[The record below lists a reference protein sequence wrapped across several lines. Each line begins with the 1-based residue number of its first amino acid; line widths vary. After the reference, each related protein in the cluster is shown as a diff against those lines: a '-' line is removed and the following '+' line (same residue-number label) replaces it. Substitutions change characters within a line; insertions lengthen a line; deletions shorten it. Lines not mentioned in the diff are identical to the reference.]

1 MSLPGSSHF
10 LLLNSAFLPLDVIVF
25 RILSVVLFVKR
36 GGEEMNAVQ
45 TFKLTKNF
53 DGLIAVNGI
62 DLEIKKG
69 ELFSLLGPNGAGKTT
84 TIRMLCC
91 LLKPTK
97 GTASILG
104 HDVVKTPFAVKRF
117 IGVSPQ
123 DTILSERL
131 NCWENL
137 ALIGK
142 AHGLSSD
149 EVKGRSEELLE
160 TMGLMERSKDQ
171 VRKFSGGMKR
181 RLSIAMALVS
191 DPQVLFLDEP
201 TLGLDPQARRNIW
214 EYIATLKGKK
224 TILLTTHYME
234 EADSLSDR
242 IGIIDEGRVVALGT
256 SQELK
261 TQFFEMQSMVVS
273 TEDLTAEVVEDL
285 QSKYSRL
292 EMTKGRLKIYHKD
305 LDFKGIVDYLH
316 SRGVTVY
323 SAALEQPTLEDV
335 FIQITGKKLR
345 D

>member
-1 MSLPGSSHF
+1 
-10 LLLNSAFLPLDVIVF
+10 
-25 RILSVVLFVKR
+25 
-36 GGEEMNAVQ
+36 MNAVQ
-45 TFKLTKNF
+45 TFKLTKEF
-53 DGLIAVNGI
+53 DGLVAVNCV
-62 DLEIKKG
+62 DLEIQKG

-84 TIRMLCC
+84 TIRILCC

-104 HDVVKTPFAVKRF
+104 YDVVKTPFKVKTL

-142 AHGLSSD
+142 VHGLSSNQ
-149 EVKGRSEELLE
+149 VRRRSQELLE
-160 TMGLMERSKDQ
+160 TMGLMERAKDQ

-181 RLSIAMALVS
+181 RLSIAMALIS

-201 TLGLDPQARRNIW
+201 TLGLDPQARRAIW
-214 EYIATLKGKK
+214 DYIAGLKGKK

-261 TQFFEMQSMVVS
+261 TNTFGMRNMVVS
-273 TEDLTAEVVEDL
+273 TEHLTAEVIADL
-285 QSKYSRL
+285 HSKYSRVAV
-292 EMTKGRLKIYHKD
+292 TKGQLKISHKD
-305 LDFKGIVDYLH
+305 LDFKEIVDYLH
-316 SRGVTVY
+316 SQGVILH

-335 FIQITGKKLR
+335 FIQITGKELR

>member
-1 MSLPGSSHF
+1 
-10 LLLNSAFLPLDVIVF
+10 
-25 RILSVVLFVKR
+25 
-36 GGEEMNAVQ
+36 MNAVQ
-45 TFKLTKNF
+45 TFKLTKAF
-53 DGLIAVNGI
+53 DGLVAVNGV
-62 DLEIKKG
+62 DLEINRG

-91 LLKPTK
+91 LLKPTR

-104 HDVVKTPFAVKRF
+104 HDIARVPFAVKKL

-137 ALIGK
+137 ALVGK
-142 AHGLSSD
+142 VHGLSSK
-149 EVKGRSEELLE
+149 EVTRRSQELLK
-160 TMGLMERSKDQ
+160 TMGLMERAKDR
-171 VRKFSGGMKR
+171 VGKFSGGMKR

-201 TLGLDPQARRNIW
+201 TLGLDPQARRTIW
-214 EYIATLKGKK
+214 EYIAELKGKK

-234 EADSLSDR
+234 EADFLSDR

-256 SQELK
+256 AQELK
-261 TQFFEMQSMVVS
+261 TSRLEMRSMVVS
-273 TEDLTAEVVEDL
+273 TENLTAEVMEDL
-285 QSKYSRL
+285 RNKYSRL
-292 EMTKGRLKIYHKD
+292 EMVKEKLRISHKD
-305 LDFKGIVDYLH
+305 LNFKEIVDYLH
-316 SRGVTVY
+316 SRGVTIH
-323 SAALEQPTLEDV
+323 SAALDQPTLEDV

>member
-1 MSLPGSSHF
+1 
-10 LLLNSAFLPLDVIVF
+10 
-25 RILSVVLFVKR
+25 
-36 GGEEMNAVQ
+36 MNAVQ
-45 TFKLTKNF
+45 IFKLTKSFN
-53 DGLIAVNGI
+53 GLVAVNGV

-84 TIRMLCC
+84 TIKMLCC
-91 LLKPTK
+91 LLKPTR
-97 GTASILG
+97 GTATVLG
-104 HDVVKTPFAVKRF
+104 NDVIKTPFAVKRL

-123 DTILSERL
+123 ETILSERL

-142 AHGLSSD
+142 VHGLSS
-149 EVKGRSEELLE
+149 EVVKSRSKELLE
-160 TMGLMERSKDQ
+160 TMGLMERSRDQ
-171 VRKFSGGMKR
+171 VRRFSGGMKR

-201 TLGLDPQARRNIW
+201 TLGLDPQARRTIW
-214 EYIATLKGKK
+214 EYIAALKGKK
-224 TILLTTHYME
+224 TILLTSHYME
-234 EADSLSDR
+234 EADFLSDR

-261 TQFFEMQSMVVS
+261 TNLLEMRSMVVS
-273 TEDLTAEVVEDL
+273 TENLTAEVLADL

-292 EMTKGRLKIYHKD
+292 EMAKGRLKIYHKD
-305 LDFKGIVDYLH
+305 LDFKAIVDYLH

-335 FIQITGKKLR
+335 FIQITGKQLR

>member
-1 MSLPGSSHF
+1 
-10 LLLNSAFLPLDVIVF
+10 
-25 RILSVVLFVKR
+25 
-36 GGEEMNAVQ
+36 MNAVQ
-45 TFKLTKNF
+45 TSKLTKEF
-53 DGLIAVNGI
+53 DGLVAVNGV

-97 GTASILG
+97 GTASVLG
-104 HDVVKTPFAVKRF
+104 YDVVKTPFKVKAL

-142 AHGLSSD
+142 IHGLSSN
-149 EVKGRSEELLE
+149 EVKGRSKELLE

-201 TLGLDPQARRNIW
+201 TLGLDPQARRAIW
-214 EYIATLKGKK
+214 EYIAELKGKK

-234 EADSLSDR
+234 EADFLSER

-261 TQFFEMQSMVVS
+261 ANLLEMRSMVVS
-273 TEDLTAEVVEDL
+273 TENLTAEVMEDL

-292 EMTKGRLKIYHKD
+292 EKAKGRLKIYHKD
-305 LDFKGIVDYLH
+305 LDFKEIVDYLH

>member
-1 MSLPGSSHF
+1 
-10 LLLNSAFLPLDVIVF
+10 
-25 RILSVVLFVKR
+25 
-36 GGEEMNAVQ
+36 MNAVQ
-45 TFKLTKNF
+45 TFKLTKEF
-53 DGLIAVNGI
+53 DGLVAVNGI
-62 DLEIKKG
+62 DLEIKQG

-84 TIRMLCC
+84 AIRMLCC
-91 LLKPTK
+91 LLKPTR

-104 HDVVKTPFAVKRF
+104 YDIAKEPFKVKEF

-123 DTILSERL
+123 DTVLSERL

-142 AHGLSSD
+142 VYGLSSN
-149 EVKGRSEELLE
+149 EVNRRSKELLK

-201 TLGLDPQARRNIW
+201 TLGLDPQARRAIW
-214 EYIATLKGKK
+214 EYIAELKGKK

-261 TQFFEMQSMVVS
+261 TNALEMRSIVIS
-273 TEDLTAEVVEDL
+273 AENLTAEVMKDL
-285 QSKYSRL
+285 QSRYSRVEKVNGEL
-292 EMTKGRLKIYHKD
+292 RISHKD
-305 LDFKGIVDYLH
+305 LDFKEIVDYLH

>member
-1 MSLPGSSHF
+1 
-10 LLLNSAFLPLDVIVF
+10 
-25 RILSVVLFVKR
+25 
-36 GGEEMNAVQ
+36 MNAVQ
-45 TFKLTKNF
+45 TLKLTKEF
-53 DGLIAVNGI
+53 DSLVAVDGVN
-62 DLEIKKG
+62 LEIKKG

-91 LLKPTK
+91 LLKPTN

-104 HDVVKTPFAVKRF
+104 HDVVKTPFAVKKL

-131 NCWENL
+131 DCRENL

-142 AHGLSSD
+142 VHGLSSD
-149 EVKGRSEELLE
+149 EVARRSKELLE
-160 TMGLMERSKDQ
+160 TMGLMERAKDQ

-201 TLGLDPQARRNIW
+201 TLGLDPQARRAIW
-214 EYIATLKGKK
+214 EYIAELKGKK

-234 EADSLSDR
+234 EADFLSDR
-242 IGIIDEGRVVALGT
+242 IGVIDEGRVVALGT

-261 TQFFEMQSMVVS
+261 TNLLEMRSMVVS
-273 TEDLTAEVVEDL
+273 IENISAEVMEDL

-305 LDFKGIVDYLH
+305 LDFKEIVDYLH

>member
-1 MSLPGSSHF
+1 
-10 LLLNSAFLPLDVIVF
+10 
-25 RILSVVLFVKR
+25 
-36 GGEEMNAVQ
+36 MNAIQ
-45 TFKLTKNF
+45 AFKLIKEF
-53 DGLIAVNGI
+53 DGLVAVNGV

-69 ELFSLLGPNGAGKTT
+69 ELFALLGPNGAGKTT

-91 LLKPTK
+91 LLRPTR
-97 GTASILG
+97 GSASILG
-104 HDVVKTPFAVKRF
+104 YDVVKTPFAVKRL

-123 DTILSERL
+123 ETILSERL
-131 NCWENL
+131 DCWENL

-142 AHGLSSD
+142 VHGLSSNQ
-149 EVKGRSEELLE
+149 VRRRSQELLE
-160 TMGLMERSKDQ
+160 TMGLMERAKDQ

-201 TLGLDPQARRNIW
+201 TLGLDPQARRAIW
-214 EYIATLKGKK
+214 DYIAGLKGKK

-261 TQFFEMQSMVVS
+261 TNTFGMRNMVVS
-273 TEDLTAEVVEDL
+273 TEHLTAEIIADL
-285 QSKYSRL
+285 HSKYTRVSV
-292 EMTKGRLKIYHKD
+292 TKGQLKISHKD
-305 LDFKGIVDYLH
+305 LDFKEIVDYLH
-316 SRGVTVY
+316 SRGVILH

-335 FIQITGKKLR
+335 FIHITGKKLR

>member
-1 MSLPGSSHF
+1 
-10 LLLNSAFLPLDVIVF
+10 
-25 RILSVVLFVKR
+25 
-36 GGEEMNAVQ
+36 MNAVQ
-45 TFKLTKNF
+45 TFKLTKKF
-53 DGLIAVNGI
+53 DGLVAVNGV
-62 DLEIKKG
+62 DLEIKQG

-104 HDVVKTPFAVKRF
+104 HDIVKSPFAVKKR

-123 DTILSERL
+123 DTVLSERL

-142 AHGLSSD
+142 VHGLSSD
-149 EVKGRSEELLE
+149 KVKERSKELLE
-160 TMGLMERSKDQ
+160 TMGLTDRSKDQ

-201 TLGLDPQARRNIW
+201 TLGLDPQARRAIW
-214 EYIATLKGKK
+214 EYIAEFKGKK

-234 EADSLSDR
+234 EADFLSDR
-242 IGIIDEGRVVALGT
+242 IGVIDEGRVVALGT
-256 SQELK
+256 SQQLK
-261 TQFFEMQSMVVS
+261 TNIFEMRCMVVS
-273 TEDLTAEVVEDL
+273 TENLTAEVLEDL
-285 QSKYSRL
+285 RAKYSRL

-335 FIQITGKKLR
+335 FIQITGKQLR

>member
-1 MSLPGSSHF
+1 
-10 LLLNSAFLPLDVIVF
+10 
-25 RILSVVLFVKR
+25 
-36 GGEEMNAVQ
+36 MNAIQ
-45 TFKLTKNF
+45 TFKLTKEFN
-53 DGLIAVNGI
+53 GLVAVNGV

-104 HDVVKTPFAVKRF
+104 YDIAKEPFKVKKL

-123 DTILSERL
+123 DTVLSERL

-142 AHGLSSD
+142 VHGLSSK
-149 EVKGRSEELLE
+149 EVKRRSKELLE

-181 RLSIAMALVS
+181 RLSIAMALVH
-191 DPQVLFLDEP
+191 DPELLFLDEP
-201 TLGLDPQARRNIW
+201 TLGLDPQARRAVW
-214 EYIATLKGKK
+214 EYIAQLKGKK

-256 SQELK
+256 PQELK
-261 TQFFEMQSMVVS
+261 TDLLKMHSMVVS
-273 TEDLTAEVVEDL
+273 AENITAEVIADL
-285 QSKYSRL
+285 QSKYSRVD
-292 EMTKGRLKIYHKD
+292 EVNGELKISHKD
-305 LDFKGIVDYLH
+305 LDFKEIVDYLH
-316 SRGVTVY
+316 SRGVIIY

-335 FIQITGKKLR
+335 FIQITGKRLR

>member
-1 MSLPGSSHF
+1 
-10 LLLNSAFLPLDVIVF
+10 
-25 RILSVVLFVKR
+25 
-36 GGEEMNAVQ
+36 MNAVQ
-45 TFKLTKNF
+45 TFKLTKEF
-53 DGLIAVNGI
+53 DGLVAVNGV
-62 DLEIKKG
+62 DLEIRKG

-84 TIRMLCC
+84 AIRMLCC
-91 LLKPTK
+91 LLKPTR

-104 HDVVKTPFAVKRF
+104 YDIVKTPFAVKKL

-142 AHGLSSD
+142 VHGLSSN
-149 EVKGRSEELLE
+149 EVERRSKELLE

-201 TLGLDPQARRNIW
+201 TLGLDPQARRTIW
-214 EYIATLKGKK
+214 EYMTRLKGKK

-242 IGIIDEGRVVALGT
+242 IGIIDEGKVVALGT

-261 TQFFEMQSMVVS
+261 TNVFKMRNMVVS
-273 TEDLTAEVVEDL
+273 TGNLTAEVITDL
-285 QSKYSRL
+285 HNKYSRVA
-292 EMTKGRLKIYHKD
+292 MTKGDLKISHKD
-305 LDFKGIVDYLH
+305 LDFKEIVDYLH

>member
-1 MSLPGSSHF
+1 
-10 LLLNSAFLPLDVIVF
+10 
-25 RILSVVLFVKR
+25 
-36 GGEEMNAVQ
+36 MNAVQ
-45 TFKLTKNF
+45 TFKLTKEF
-53 DGLIAVNGI
+53 DGLVAVNGI
-62 DLEIKKG
+62 DLEIKQG

-84 TIRMLCC
+84 AIRMLCC
-91 LLKPTK
+91 LLKPTR

-104 HDVVKTPFAVKRF
+104 YDIAKEPFKVKEL

-123 DTILSERL
+123 ETVLSERL

-142 AHGLSSD
+142 VHGISSE
-149 EVKGRSEELLE
+149 EVKGRSKELLE

-201 TLGLDPQARRNIW
+201 TLGLDPQARRAVW
-214 EYIATLKGKK
+214 EYIAELKGKK

-234 EADSLSDR
+234 EADFLSDR

-261 TQFFEMQSMVVS
+261 TNRLEMRSMVVS
-273 TEDLTAEVVEDL
+273 TRNITAEVIADL
-285 QSKYSRL
+285 QSKYSRVEEVNGEL
-292 EMTKGRLKIYHKD
+292 RISHKD
-305 LDFKGIVDYLH
+305 LDFKEIVDYLH
-316 SRGVTVY
+316 SRGVTIY

>member
-1 MSLPGSSHF
+1 
-10 LLLNSAFLPLDVIVF
+10 
-25 RILSVVLFVKR
+25 
-36 GGEEMNAVQ
+36 MNAVE
-45 TFKLTKNF
+45 TFKLTKKF
-53 DGLIAVNGI
+53 DSLVAVNGV
-62 DLEIKKG
+62 DLEVKRG

-91 LLKPTK
+91 LLKPTR

-104 HDVVKTPFAVKRF
+104 YDVVKTSFAVKRL

-142 AHGLSSD
+142 VHGVSSD
-149 EVKGRSEELLE
+149 EVKRRSTNLLE
-160 TMGLMERSKDQ
+160 TMGLMERAKDQ

-181 RLSIAMALVS
+181 RLSIAMALIS
-191 DPQVLFLDEP
+191 EPQVLFLDEP
-201 TLGLDPQARRNIW
+201 TLGLDPQARRAIW
-214 EYIATLKGKK
+214 EYIAGLKGKK

-261 TQFFEMQSMVVS
+261 TNLFGMRNMTVS
-273 TEDLTAEVVEDL
+273 TENLTAEVIEDL
-285 QSKYSRL
+285 HGKYSRVAVS
-292 EMTKGRLKIYHKD
+292 KGDLKISHKD
-305 LDFKGIVDYLH
+305 LDFKEIVDYLH
-316 SRGVTVY
+316 SRGVTVH
-323 SAALEQPTLEDV
+323 SASLEQPTLEDV

>member
-1 MSLPGSSHF
+1 VLLF
-10 LLLNSAFLPLDVIVF
+10 L
-25 RILSVVLFVKR
+25 KR

-45 TFKLTKNF
+45 TFKLTKEF
-53 DGLIAVNGI
+53 DGLVAVNGV

-91 LLKPTK
+91 LLKPTR

-104 HDVVKTPFAVKRF
+104 YDVVKTPFAVKNL

-131 NCWENL
+131 NCRENL

-142 AHGLSSD
+142 VHGLSSN
-149 EVKGRSEELLE
+149 EVERRSKELLE
-160 TMGLMERSKDQ
+160 TMGLTERSKDQ

-191 DPQVLFLDEP
+191 NPQVLFLDEP
-201 TLGLDPQARRNIW
+201 TLGLDPQARRTIW
-214 EYIATLKGKK
+214 EYVAGLKGKK

-242 IGIIDEGRVVALGT
+242 IGIIDEGKVVALGT

-261 TQFFEMQSMVVS
+261 TNVFKMRNMVVS
-273 TEDLTAEVVEDL
+273 TGNLTAEVIADL
-285 QSKYSRL
+285 HNKYSRVA
-292 EMTKGRLKIYHKD
+292 MTKGELKISHKD
-305 LDFKGIVDYLH
+305 LDFKEIVDYLH
-316 SRGVTVY
+316 SRGITVY

>member
-1 MSLPGSSHF
+1 
-10 LLLNSAFLPLDVIVF
+10 
-25 RILSVVLFVKR
+25 
-36 GGEEMNAVQ
+36 MNAVQ
-45 TFKLTKNF
+45 TFKLTKEF
-53 DGLIAVNGI
+53 DGLVAVNGV

-104 HDVVKTPFAVKRF
+104 YDIAKEPFKVKKL

-123 DTILSERL
+123 DTVLSERL

-142 AHGLSSD
+142 VHGLSSN
-149 EVKGRSEELLE
+149 EVKRRSKELLE

-181 RLSIAMALVS
+181 RLSIAMALVH
-191 DPQVLFLDEP
+191 DPELLFLDEP
-201 TLGLDPQARRNIW
+201 TLGLDPQARRAIW
-214 EYIATLKGKK
+214 EYIAELKRKK

-256 SQELK
+256 PQELK
-261 TQFFEMQSMVVS
+261 TNLFKMRSIVISVEN
-273 TEDLTAEVVEDL
+273 LTAEVMEDL
-285 QSKYSRL
+285 RSKYSRA
-292 EMTKGRLKIYHKD
+292 EEVNGELKISHKD
-305 LDFKGIVDYLH
+305 LDFKEIVDYLH
-316 SRGVTVY
+316 SRGAVVN

>member
-1 MSLPGSSHF
+1 
-10 LLLNSAFLPLDVIVF
+10 
-25 RILSVVLFVKR
+25 
-36 GGEEMNAVQ
+36 MNAVQ
-45 TFKLTKNF
+45 TFKLTKEF
-53 DGLIAVNGI
+53 DGLVAVNGV
-62 DLEIKKG
+62 DLEIQKG

-91 LLKPTK
+91 LLKPTR

-104 HDVVKTPFAVKRF
+104 HDVVKTPFAVKNL

-142 AHGLSSD
+142 VHGLSSNQ
-149 EVKGRSEELLE
+149 VKRRSQELLE
-160 TMGLMERSKDQ
+160 TMGLMERARDQ

-201 TLGLDPQARRNIW
+201 TLGLDPQARRAIW
-214 EYIATLKGKK
+214 EYIAGLKGKK

-234 EADSLSDR
+234 EADFLSDR
-242 IGIIDEGRVVALGT
+242 IGIIDEGKVVALGT

-261 TQFFEMQSMVVS
+261 TNLIGMCSMVVS
-273 TEDLTAEVVEDL
+273 TDNLTGEVIADLHN
-285 QSKYSRL
+285 KYSRVAK
-292 EMTKGRLKIYHKD
+292 TKGELKISHKD
-305 LDFKGIVDYLH
+305 LDFKEIVDYLH

>member
-1 MSLPGSSHF
+1 
-10 LLLNSAFLPLDVIVF
+10 
-25 RILSVVLFVKR
+25 
-36 GGEEMNAVQ
+36 MNAVQ

-53 DGLIAVNGI
+53 DGLVAVEGV

-84 TIRMLCC
+84 TIRILCC
-91 LLKPTK
+91 LLTPTS

-104 HDVVKTPFAVKRF
+104 YDVVKTPFAVKRL

-131 NCWENL
+131 SCWENL

-142 AHGLSSD
+142 VHGLSSD
-149 EVKGRSEELLE
+149 EVKGRSVELLE
-160 TMGLMERSKDQ
+160 TMGLMERAKDQ
-171 VRKFSGGMKR
+171 VRNFSGGMKR
-181 RLSIAMALVS
+181 RLSIAMALIS
-191 DPQVLFLDEP
+191 NPQIVFLDEP
-201 TLGLDPQARRNIW
+201 TLGLDPQARRAIW
-214 EYIATLKGKK
+214 EYIAALKGKK

-242 IGIIDEGRVVALGT
+242 IGIIDEGKVVSLGT

-261 TQFFEMQSMVVS
+261 TKVFEMRCMAVA
-273 TEDLTAEVVEDL
+273 TENITAHVLEDL
-285 QSKYSRL
+285 QSRYSRL
-292 EMTKGRLKIYHKD
+292 EMAKGRLKIYDKD

-316 SRGVTVY
+316 SRGVNVY

-335 FIQITGKKLR
+335 FIQITGKRLR

>member
-1 MSLPGSSHF
+1 
-10 LLLNSAFLPLDVIVF
+10 
-25 RILSVVLFVKR
+25 
-36 GGEEMNAVQ
+36 MNAVE
-45 TFKLTKNF
+45 TFKLTKKF
-53 DGLIAVNGI
+53 DSLVAVNGV
-62 DLEIKKG
+62 DLEVKRG

-91 LLKPTK
+91 LLKPTR

-104 HDVVKTPFAVKRF
+104 YDVVKTSFAVKRL

-142 AHGLSSD
+142 VHGVSSD
-149 EVKGRSEELLE
+149 EVKRRSTNLLE
-160 TMGLMERSKDQ
+160 TMGLMERAKDH

-181 RLSIAMALVS
+181 RLSIAMALIS
-191 DPQVLFLDEP
+191 EPQVLFLDEP
-201 TLGLDPQARRNIW
+201 TLGLDPQARRAIW
-214 EYIATLKGKK
+214 EYIAGLKGKK

-261 TQFFEMQSMVVS
+261 TNLFGMRNMTVS
-273 TEDLTAEVVEDL
+273 TENLTAEVIEDL
-285 QSKYSRL
+285 HGKYSRVAVS
-292 EMTKGRLKIYHKD
+292 KGDLKISHKD
-305 LDFKGIVDYLH
+305 LDFKEIVDYLH
-316 SRGVTVY
+316 SRGVTVH
-323 SAALEQPTLEDV
+323 SASLEQPTLEDV

>member
-1 MSLPGSSHF
+1 MICEG
-10 LLLNSAFLPLDVIVF
+10 D
-25 RILSVVLFVKR
+25 
-36 GGEEMNAVQ
+36 EEMNAIQ
-45 TFKLTKNF
+45 TFKLVKEF
-53 DGLIAVNGI
+53 DGLVAVNGV

-91 LLKPTK
+91 LLKPTR

-104 HDVVKTPFAVKRF
+104 YDIVKMPFAVKKL

-142 AHGLSSD
+142 VYGLSSN
-149 EVKGRSEELLE
+149 EVNRRSQELLE

-171 VRKFSGGMKR
+171 VRKFSGGMRR
-181 RLSIAMALVS
+181 RLSITMALVS

-201 TLGLDPQARRNIW
+201 TLGLDPQARRAIW
-214 EYIATLKGKK
+214 EYIAQLKGKK

-242 IGIIDEGRVVALGT
+242 IGIIDEGRIVALGT

-261 TQFFEMQSMVVS
+261 TNLLEMRSMVVIA
-273 TEDLTAEVVEDL
+273 ENITAEVIADL
-285 QSKYSRL
+285 RSKYSRVEKVKEKL
-292 EMTKGRLKIYHKD
+292 RISHKD
-305 LDFKGIVDYLH
+305 LDFKEIVDYLH

-323 SAALEQPTLEDV
+323 SAVLEQPTLEDV